1 MQQVRVHD
9 LIGRVVVTQSGIK
22 VGILKDVIL
31 DTDSNRVLQFCVK
44 RGLVSPQELLV
55 SADVIIE
62 ILPEM
67 IIVKDGNVPE
77 GSVMVA

>member
-9 LIGRVVVTQSGIK
+9 LIGRAVVTQSGIK